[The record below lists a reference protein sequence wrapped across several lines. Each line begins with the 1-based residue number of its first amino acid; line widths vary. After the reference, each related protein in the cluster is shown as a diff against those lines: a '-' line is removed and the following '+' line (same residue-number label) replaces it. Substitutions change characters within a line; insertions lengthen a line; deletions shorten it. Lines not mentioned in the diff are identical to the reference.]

1 MLQSHSY
8 QDFSVVGCPPARS
21 HHDFLTNLA
30 ILNSMYHIGTISGG
44 INYKYSFI
52 YKIMANCH
60 KPLFYSQ

>member
-1 MLQSHSY
+1 MLQSHTY

-52 YKIMANCH
+52 
-60 KPLFYSQ
+60 